1 MNEPAVLVIED
12 DANDF
17 FLLQLAFEKLILPHK
32 LVRVIDGEQGLR
44 YLKGEG
50 AFADR
55 SVFPFPALV
64 LLDIK
69 MPRCDGFEVLERLKE
84 DKTWNVPVVVLS
96 GSALPED
103 KKRARKLGATDY
115 LVKEQTFDGVMGI
128 VKSIQKK
135 WLSGKKRP

>member
-17 FLLQLAFEKLILPHK
+17 FLLQLAFEKLSLPHK

-55 SVFPFPALV
+55 AVFPFPALV

-84 DKTWNVPVVVLS
+84 DKTWTVPVVVLS

-115 LVKEQTFDGVMGI
+115 LVKEQTFDGAMGI

>member
-17 FLLQLAFEKLILPHK
+17 FLLQLAFEKLSLPHK

-55 SVFPFPALV
+55 AVFPFPALV

-84 DKTWNVPVVVLS
+84 DKTWMVPVVVLS

-115 LVKEQTFDGVMGI
+115 LVKEQTFDGAMGI